1 MHYLL
6 IMIIN
11 LLIYDISAQKIKLI
25 LNLKITFKIK
35 FRYKITIVI

>member
-11 LLIYDISAQKIKLI
+11 LLIYDISAYKIKLK
-25 LNLKITFKIK
+25 LKNLTFKVK